1 MPDDSSG
8 NFSLTPGYLAT
19 PGSTI
24 LASQHNPVLE
34 DLAKGVT
41 DRLPRSG
48 AAPMGGPLK
57 TIVGS
62 AGSPAIYP
70 NGNPAV
76 GIHFANGKINF
87 VGQVAGLRFIGEL
100 IAFTGKTAPP
110 LTVMPYG
117 QTLLRSAYPDLWT
130 FAQAEMAAGNGCYS
144 NGDGSTTFGIIDAR
158 GRVPAAWD
166 AMGDTAAGRLTTA
179 GGGVNGAVLGSVGG
193 AETVALS
200 LANVPAHTHSGTTGG
215 MNANNPHTHTAYLP
229 GWGRRLLSFNDSTG
243 LILNGQGN
251 EPVTVLNAD
260 INHGHPFTTDG
271 GAGLAGAAHVNT
283 QPTFICNFLLY
294 AGA

>member
-24 LASQHNPVLE
+24 LASQHNPPLE
-34 DLAKGVT
+34 DIASAMTG
-41 DRLPRSG
+41 RLPRSG

-87 VGQVAGLRFIGEL
+87 VGSVAGLRFVGEL
-100 IAFTGKTAPP
+100 IPFTGLTAPA
-110 LTVMPYG
+110 LTVLPYG

-130 FAQAEMAAGNGCYS
+130 LAQSEIAAGNLFYN
-144 NGDGSTTFGIIDAR
+144 NGDGSTTFGIGDGR
-158 GRVPAAWD
+158 GFVLAGKD
-166 AMGDTAAGRLTTA
+166 NMGGTAASRLTLAVSGVDGTKLGWGA
-179 GGGVNGAVLGSVGG
+179 GSQS
-193 AETVALS
+193 VALTTS
-200 LANVPAHTHSGTTGG
+200 QIPAHTHSGTTGA
-215 MNANNPHTHTAYLP
+215 MNANASHSHPMTVPGSTTAQIQQGTSYFN
-229 GWGRRLLSFNDSTG
+229 GWFGTAS
-243 LILNGQGN
+243 GN
-251 EPVTVLNAD
+251 TAPVNLD
-260 INHGHPFTTDG
+260 HGHPFTTDS
-271 GAGLAGAAHVNT
+271 GAGLAGAAHSNT
-283 QPTFICNFLLY
+283 QPTMVVNFLLY

>member
-24 LASQHNPVLE
+24 LASQHNPPLE
-34 DLAKGVT
+34 DIASAMTG
-41 DRLPRSG
+41 RLPRSG

-87 VGQVAGLRFIGEL
+87 VGPVAGLRFIGEL
-100 IAFTGKTAPP
+100 IPITLTAAQP
-110 LTVMPYG
+110 LTVLPYG

-130 FAQAEMAAGNGCYS
+130 AAQAEIALGNASYN
-144 NGDGSTTFGIIDAR
+144 NGDGSTTFGILDAR
-158 GRVPAAWD
+158 GRVPAGWD
-166 AMGDTAAGRLTTA
+166 AMGGTAAGRMTTA
-179 GGGVNGAVLGSVGG
+179 GSGVNGAVLGSVGG
-193 AETVALS
+193 AEAVALTVAQI
-200 LANVPAHTHSGTTGG
+200 APHAHSGTTNG
-215 MNANNPHTHTAYLP
+215 MNSSNPHSHPFTKPAATNAQIQQGTSY
-229 GWGRRLLSFNDSTG
+229 
-243 LILNGQGN
+243 LNGWYGVD
-251 EPVTVLNAD
+251 PAGATSITD
-260 INHGHPFTTDG
+260 INHLHTFTTDSG
-271 GAGLAGAAHVNT
+271 SGLSGSAHVNT
-283 QPTFICNFLLY
+283 QPTFVCNFLLY